1 VKWLNKSLYQSVPA
15 HRSRTLGDK
24 KRDPGKIL
32 ATLTA
37 SLTLHGRPPPWS
49 PKQGSIMAR
58 ITVKAIS
65 HDIEGEPE
73 TPLLS
78 VLREQLGLAGADVAA
93 KKAQPAADGS
103 RAGPSE
109 VRFFRNASRM
119 ISHARPGD
127 IP

>member
-1 VKWLNKSLYQSVPA
+1 
-15 HRSRTLGDK
+15 
-24 KRDPGKIL
+24 
-32 ATLTA
+32 
-37 SLTLHGRPPPWS
+37 
-49 PKQGSIMAR
+49 MAR

-103 RAGPSE
+103 RAGQAKS
-109 VRFFRNASRM
+109 RFSGM
-119 ISHARPGD
+119 LHG
-127 IP
+127 